1 MEVELTV
8 DGKNIEINRFVQH
21 ILGSTVVGAT
31 GTLRG
36 VDEDC
41 TEILLKIK
49 K

>member
-8 DGKNIEINRFVQH
+8 DGEPIEINSFVQQM
-21 ILGSTVVGAT
+21 LGSAVAGAI

-36 VDEDC
+36 VDESC
-41 TEILLKIK
+41 TEILLRIK

>member
-1 MEVELTV
+1 MDVELTV
-8 DGKNIEINRFVQH
+8 DGKNIEINRFVQQ

-36 VDEDC
+36 IDEGC
-41 TEILLKIK
+41 AEITLKIK

>member
-8 DGKNIEINRFVQH
+8 DGKSIDINRFVQD

-36 VDEDC
+36 VDEGC